1 MPTCIQHPR
10 PQRFQ
15 RSSPTVVAGAASQAH
30 TDPGRARLQRRGDEL
45 AHPAAGGAQGAAPG
59 GWEPPQSMCLGRLEV
74 GVRGRPGGAAQKTEA
89 CRDGSAERILHRHR
103 SQLDRR
109 HRHPEGIQGAGAAVT
124 QGQAAGGTCGPGG
137 EHALH
142 DGGHL
147 CRTQRSLHL
156 EGRKQQSLGPRRR
169 GRRCRWHVSP
179 PASGGP
185 STAVRPRWT
194 TRSARAQPVP
204 VGRVHRDAPHSGG
217 RISMRLPLLIDSDL
231 ALDDWMA
238 LVSLLQCPEVDVRAI
253 TVAATGEA
261 HAGPGVKNTLR
272 LMALTGVEGIP
283 VASGRTTPLAGTHRF
298 PLALRL
304 AMDFR
309 LGLGL
314 PRPRTRPSGGSAV
327 ALLRRTLLEAPA
339 PCTLLALGPLTNL
352 AQLFEGA
359 PELVPRVSHLW
370 VMGGALDVPGN
381 IQEIN
386 PRIDNLSAEWNLY
399 IDPTA
404 AERVLQSG
412 VPVTLVPLDA
422 TSQVPL
428 TDAFLAQLDA
438 EGTSPASRF
447 VSRVIHRIR
456 PLLSR

>member
-1 MPTCIQHPR
+1 
-10 PQRFQ
+10 
-15 RSSPTVVAGAASQAH
+15 
-30 TDPGRARLQRRGDEL
+30 
-45 AHPAAGGAQGAAPG
+45 
-59 GWEPPQSMCLGRLEV
+59 
-74 GVRGRPGGAAQKTEA
+74 
-89 CRDGSAERILHRHR
+89 
-103 SQLDRR
+103 
-109 HRHPEGIQGAGAAVT
+109 
-124 QGQAAGGTCGPGG
+124 
-137 EHALH
+137 
-142 DGGHL
+142 
-147 CRTQRSLHL
+147 
-156 EGRKQQSLGPRRR
+156 
-169 GRRCRWHVSP
+169 
-179 PASGGP
+179 
-185 STAVRPRWT
+185 
-194 TRSARAQPVP
+194 
-204 VGRVHRDAPHSGG
+204 
-217 RISMRLPLLIDSDL
+217 MRLPLLIDSDL

-238 LVSLLQCPEVDVRAI
+238 LVFLLQSPEVDVRAI
-253 TVAATGEA
+253 SVAATGEA

-370 VMGGALDVPGN
+370 GMGGALDVPGN

-456 PLLSR
+456 PLLSRERNLCFWDPLAAVLTVRPELGRYEERRVRVVTGEGRASGRLVSAPDGQRVRVCTGVDVPAFERCFLEGLERRSSPPEALRAPG